1 LVGTAGGVI
10 VVSGIMAAGKATV
23 SQLLASRFDRGVHLR
38 GDLFRRM
45 IVTGQAPITPEM
57 DDAAFGQLKLRY
69 RLACQAAD
77 SYAKAGFTVVLQ
89 DVVVGELLA
98 EFIDGIETRPRHVVV
113 LTPKP
118 DVVLRRE
125 NQRSK
130 AGYNDH
136 RSAHELDEEL
146 HAFTPRRGLWLD
158 NSHMTPEQTVDAIL
172 DRLDEALID

>member
-1 LVGTAGGVI
+1 M
-10 VVSGIMAAGKATV
+10 VSGIMAAGKSTV

-45 IVTGQAPITPEM
+45 IVSGQAPITPEM
-57 DDAAFGQLKLRY
+57 DDAAVGQLKLRY

-77 SYAKAGFTVVLQ
+77 SYAQAGFTVVLQ
-89 DVVVGELLA
+89 DVVIGELLA

-113 LTPKP
+113 LIPRP
-118 DVVLRRE
+118 DVVIRRE
-125 NQRSK
+125 NQRNKSGHGDWK
-130 AGYNDH
+130 P
-136 RSAHELDEEL
+136 HELDADL

-158 NSHMTPEQTVDAIL
+158 NSDMTPEQTVDAIL

>member
-1 LVGTAGGVI
+1 M
-10 VVSGIMAAGKATV
+10 VSGITAAGKSTV

-77 SYAKAGFTVVLQ
+77 SYAQAGFTVVLQ

-98 EFIDGIETRPRHVVV
+98 EFIDGIETRPRYVVV
-113 LTPKP
+113 LIPKAE
-118 DVVLRRE
+118 VVLRRE
-125 NQRSK
+125 NRSK
-130 AGYNDH
+130 AGYIDN
-136 RSAHELDEEL
+136 SGAQELDAEL

-158 NSHMTPEQTVDAIL
+158 NSDMTPEQTVDAIL

>member
-1 LVGTAGGVI
+1 VI
-10 VVSGIMAAGKATV
+10 VVSGIMAAGKSTV

-57 DDAAFGQLKLRY
+57 DDAAVGQLKLRY

-77 SYAKAGFTVVLQ
+77 SYAQAGFTVVLQ

-98 EFIDGIETRPRHVVV
+98 EFIDGIETRPRYVVV
-113 LTPKP
+113 LIPRTE
-118 DVVLRRE
+118 VVLRRD
-125 NQRSK
+125 NQRPRPL
-130 AGYNDH
+130 YNDDG
-136 RSAHELDEEL
+136 SSHELDAEL
-146 HAFTPRRGLWLD
+146 HAFSPRRGLWLD
-158 NSHMTPEQTVDAIL
+158 NSDMTPEQTVDAIL